1 MSADEKLT
9 LDVSGMSCAACVASV
24 EKAIR
29 SVEGVD
35 QALVNL
41 ADHSAIIT
49 GRIDQQQ
56 VIEAIVDAGY
66 GAKPLDE
73 SGVQDDQQSDDKRLL
88 YKTIYAGVIGL
99 ILFVTG
105 MFGLLPP
112 IQEGELSLPWFF
124 LGILALSVL
133 VYSASDIF
141 SGAIKQ
147 ARHGSTNMD
156 TLVALGTSAAW
167 LYSMIV
173 VVFPSAVPELA
184 RHVYFEAAAIIIA
197 FINFGSM
204 LEHRAKSK
212 TSQAIKRLI
221 GLQAR
226 TARVVV
232 GKEEKD
238 IPIEQVSMNDFIR
251 VRPGEKI
258 PVDGLILEGSS
269 VVDESMISGEPIGV
283 SKSAGDQVIG
293 GTINT
298 SGSFLFRATHVG
310 SQTMLARIMELVR
323 IAQNTKPPIGRLA
336 DRIASVFV
344 PIVLLVALITV
355 FAWWL
360 WGPDP
365 RASFMLVTS
374 LSVLVIAC
382 PCALGLA
389 TPISIMLGVN
399 KAAEFGILI
408 RNAEALQKAGNVTTV
423 LLDKTGT
430 ITEGK
435 PKVVG
440 VQSISGISED
450 QLLEIAAS
458 LESKSEHPV
467 AQAIVDSARDRSLE
481 IGSVDDFDSMAGK
494 GIVGIIKGNKFSC
507 GSGQFIA
514 DQNIDLAKIDAG
526 KFQDKGYTLVY
537 VADKVQ
543 LIGVIAIADTL
554 KSDSKSAIER
564 LQSMGLKIVLISG
577 DQPSAVKHI
586 ASELGIDEYH
596 AQVLPQHKS
605 AEVTS
610 YQRRGEVVAMVGDG
624 INDAPA
630 LAQADV
636 SFAIGGGTDVAI
648 ESANMTLVGN
658 SVHAIADAIYIS
670 RATMRN
676 IKQNLFGAFIFNSLG
691 IPIAAGVLY
700 PFLGFLLNPMIAAA
714 AMAMSSFT
722 VVSNANRL
730 RFFSPKAS

>member
-1 MSADEKLT
+1 
-9 LDVSGMSCAACVASV
+9 MSCAACVASV
-24 EKAIR
+24 EKAIH
-29 SVEGVD
+29 SVNGVEE
-35 QALVNL
+35 AWVNL
-41 ADHSAIIT
+41 ADHSAVVT
-49 GRIDQQQ
+49 GHVDQQQ
-56 VIEAIVDAGY
+56 VIKAIVDAGY
-66 GAKPLDE
+66 GAKSLDE
-73 SGVQDDQQSDDKRLL
+73 SGAHEDQQVDDNNLL
-88 YKTIYAGVIGL
+88 YKTIYAGVIGI
-99 ILFVTG
+99 ILFVIG

-112 IQEGELSLPWFF
+112 ITEDELSLPWLF
-124 LGILALSVL
+124 LGLLTLSVL
-133 VYSASDIF
+133 AYSAADIF
-141 SGAIKQ
+141 AGAINQ
-147 ARHGSTNMD
+147 AKHASTNMD

-173 VVFPSAVPELA
+173 VLFPSVVPELA
-184 RHVYFEAAAIIIA
+184 RHVYFEAAAVIIA

-226 TARVVV
+226 TARVLV
-232 GKEEKD
+232 GNEEKD
-238 IPIEQVSMNDFIR
+238 IPIEQVNVNDFIR

-258 PVDGLILEGSS
+258 PVDGVILEGSS
-269 VVDESMISGEPIGV
+269 VVDESMISGEPLGI
-283 SKSAGDQVIG
+283 SKSSGDQVIG

-298 SGSFLFRATHVG
+298 SGSFLFRATYVG

-323 IAQNTKPPIGRLA
+323 IAQTTKPPIGRLA
-336 DRIASVFV
+336 DKIASIFV
-344 PIVLLVALITV
+344 PIVLLIAMLTV
-355 FAWWL
+355 FSWWF
-360 WGPDP
+360 WGPEP
-365 RASFMLVTS
+365 KASFMLVTS

-408 RNAEALQKAGNVTTV
+408 RNAEALQKAGSVTTV

-435 PKVVG
+435 PSVVG
-440 VQSISGISED
+440 IQTIEGVDED
-450 QLLEIAAS
+450 HLLKVAAS

-467 AQAIVDSARDRSLE
+467 AQAIVDAARERSLE
-481 IGSVDDFDSMAGK
+481 VSSVDDFDSMVGK
-494 GIVGIIKGNKFSC
+494 GIVGIMGGNKYSC
-507 GSGQFIA
+507 GSGQFII
-514 DQNIDLAKIDAG
+514 DQDIDLSSIDAG

-537 VADKVQ
+537 VSDETK

-554 KSDSKSAIER
+554 KQDSKTAIER
-564 LQSMGLKIVLISG
+564 LKSLGLKIVLISG

-586 ASELGIDEYH
+586 AAQLGIDEYR
-596 AQVLPQHKS
+596 AQVLPQDKS

-610 YQRRGEVVAMVGDG
+610 YQKQGEVVAMVGDG

-658 SVHAIADAIYIS
+658 SVHAIADAIFIS

-730 RFFSPKAS
+730 RFFSPKTK

>member
-1 MSADEKLT
+1 MEKLS
-9 LDVSGMSCAACVASV
+9 LNVSGMSCAACVASV
-24 EKAIR
+24 EKAIK

-35 QALVNL
+35 EAWVNL
-41 ADHSAIIT
+41 ADHSAVVT
-49 GRIDQQQ
+49 GNVDQQL
-56 VIEAIVDAGY
+56 VIDAIVEAGY
-66 GAKPLDE
+66 GAKTQSENDE
-73 SGVQDDQQSDDKRLL
+73 QNNEQDDSQQLL
-88 YKTIYAGVIGL
+88 YKTIYAGIVGL
-99 ILFVTG
+99 VLFIVG
-105 MFGLLPP
+105 MGNLLAPVK
-112 IQEGELSLPWFF
+112 EGELNIAWLL
-124 LGILALSVL
+124 LGLLTLSVL
-133 VYSASDIF
+133 VYSASNIF

-147 ARHGSTNMD
+147 AKHGSTNMD

-173 VVFPSAVPELA
+173 VLFPSLIPELA

-204 LEHRAKSK
+204 LEHRARSK

-226 TARVVV
+226 TARVMV
-232 GKEEKD
+232 GSEEKD
-238 IPIEQVSMNDFIR
+238 IPIEEVNVNDFIR

-258 PVDGLILEGSS
+258 PVDGVILEGSS
-269 VVDESMISGEPIGV
+269 VIDESMISGEPLGV
-283 SKSAGDQVIG
+283 SKTSGDQVIG

-323 IAQNTKPPIGRLA
+323 IAQSTKPPIGRLA
-336 DRIASVFV
+336 DKIASIFV
-344 PIVLLVALITV
+344 PVVLIIALATTL
-355 FAWWL
+355 AWWF

-365 RASFMLVTS
+365 KASFMLVTS

-408 RNAEALQKAGNVTTV
+408 RNAEALQRAGSVTTV
-423 LLDKTGT
+423 LIDKTGT

-435 PKVVG
+435 PKVV
-440 VQSISGISED
+440 SIKTNGEIGDES
-450 QLLEIAAS
+450 LLNIAAS
-458 LESKSEHPV
+458 LEAKSEHPV
-467 AQAIVDSARDRSLE
+467 AQAIVDAARERS
-481 IGSVDDFDSMAGK
+481 IDISNVDDFDSMAGK
-494 GIVGIIKGNKFSC
+494 GILGIINGNKYSC
-507 GSGQFIA
+507 GNARFIEEQA
-514 DQNIDLAKIDAG
+514 INVTSINVSELHS
-526 KFQDKGYTLVY
+526 KGYTLVY
-537 VADKVQ
+537 VSDTVR
-543 LIGVIAIADTL
+543 LLGVIAIADTL
-554 KSDSKSAIER
+554 KQDSKSAISR
-564 LQSMGLKIVLISG
+564 LQSMGLKIVLVSG
-577 DQPSAVKHI
+577 DQAKAAQHI
-586 ASELGIDEYH
+586 ATELGIDEVRS
-596 AQVLPQHKS
+596 QVLPQDKS
-605 AEVTS
+605 AEVIA
-610 YQRRGEVVAMVGDG
+610 YQKQGEVVAMVGDG

-636 SFAIGGGTDVAI
+636 SFAIGHGTDVAI

-658 SVHAIADAIYIS
+658 SIHAIADAIYIS
-670 RATMRN
+670 RATMKN
-676 IKQNLFGAFIFNSLG
+676 IKQNLFGAFLFNSLG

-700 PFLGFLLNPMIAAA
+700 PLMGFLLNPMIAAA

-730 RFFSPKAS
+730 RFFSPKTR